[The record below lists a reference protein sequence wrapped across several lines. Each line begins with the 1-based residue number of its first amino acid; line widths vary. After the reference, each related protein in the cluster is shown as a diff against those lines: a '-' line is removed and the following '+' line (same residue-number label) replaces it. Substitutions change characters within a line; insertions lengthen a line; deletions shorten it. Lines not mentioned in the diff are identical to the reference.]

1 MRPPYNSNPLNSEN
15 DWHPYLP
22 LLPFF
27 AKYPFLKS
35 AGSFLQKEYGS
46 LLQVLKSE
54 KTIESEAKE
63 LGKGMV
69 LSVLGKQKLEFEYP
83 QMSLVCT
90 ACEEKACRSYCNEG
104 VFGNDRN
111 WQECRLCGNCFEHCN
126 YGISPEVY
134 VKLKMQAKIS
144 SIAYLFSRLLIS
156 CLEDWVRRRYAI
168 KEAERYAE
176 LIRNED
182 PAVQDDV
189 LRILAADLGIEAI
202 IGETVSVH
210 VSAYL
215 KGASRIKAENW
226 RLVNRKLKNGYVEL
240 TKKDFIRLIEEYLR
254 ERLEEKLEVGDEI
267 KKMLE
272 PYLADLEALAV
283 KEKKKFSDVRFEEVD
298 SSCFPPCMKK
308 ILSDLQ
314 SGVNVPHSARFAITA
329 FLLNIGLD
337 VEEVL
342 DLFRP
347 APDFN
352 EEKTRYQVE
361 HIAGAKGTEYDC
373 PACDTMRTYHNC
385 YADESCSKTYHP
397 IAYYEWCMR
406 KKSRQAANTYKP
418 KKGSKGD
425 EDSRREAK
433 R

>member
-1 MRPPYNSNPLNSEN
+1 MCGLYSNPLNREN
-15 DWHPYLP
+15 GQYPYLP

-35 AGSFLQKEYGS
+35 AGLFLQREYGS
-46 LLQVLKSE
+46 LLQILKSKKNLE
-54 KTIESEAKE
+54 TEAKE
-63 LGKGMV
+63 LGKNIV
-69 LSVLGKQKLEFEYP
+69 LSVLGKQSPEFKYP
-83 QMSLVCT
+83 RMSLVCT
-90 ACEEKACRSYCNEG
+90 ACEEKTCKAYCNEG
-104 VFGNDRN
+104 AFGNDRD
-111 WQECRLCGNCFEHCN
+111 WQKCKLCGKCFEHCK
-126 YGISPEVY
+126 YDVSPDFYRE
-134 VKLKMQAKIS
+134 LKIQAKIS
-144 SIAYLFSRLLIS
+144 SIAYLFSRLIVS

-168 KEAERYAE
+168 KEAERYTK
-176 LIRNED
+176 LIESED
-182 PAVQDDV
+182 KTIQDDL

-215 KGASRIKAENW
+215 KGASRIKAESW
-226 RLVNRKLKNGYVEL
+226 RLVNRKLKDGYVEL
-240 TKKDFIRLIEEYLR
+240 TRKDFIRLIEEYLR
-254 ERLEEKLEVGDEI
+254 ERLEEKLEVGSEI

-272 PYLADLEALAV
+272 PYLVDLEALAV

-329 FLLNIGLD
+329 FLLNIGLN

-342 DLFRP
+342 DLFRS
-347 APDFN
+347 APDFD

-385 YADESCSKTYHP
+385 YADESCNKTYHP

-406 KKSRQAANTYKP
+406 RKLRQTAKTYKP
-418 KKGSKGD
+418 KKESK
-425 EDSRREAK
+425 K
-433 R
+433 Q